1 MCRALMWRLP
11 DVMYATS
18 IGDSCK
24 PLRRSATREETEAV
38 SDQMRILQE
47 MKIKRGNMQREIQ
60 LTVLDWNLPEM
71 EAQADGLKGL

>member
-47 MKIKRGNMQREIQ
+47 MKIKKGQHATRN
-60 LTVLDWNLPEM
+60 TVDCARLEPSG
-71 EAQADGLKGL
+71 DGGPS

>member
-11 DVMYATS
+11 DVMHATS

-47 MKIKRGNMQREIQ
+47 MKIKKGQHASEIQ